1 MEIIYK
7 NLKDLVPYQKNPRK
21 NDDAVKYVKESIKQ
35 FGFKV
40 PIIIDSA
47 NIIVAGHTRFKAA
60 KSLKLKEVPCIIAD
74 DLTDE
79 QIKAFRLADNKVG
92 EFAEWD
98 DDLLAEE
105 IGGILDIDMSDF
117 GFDINFASEVEG
129 DSGAIEEDYEL
140 SLPKEPKA
148 KLGDIYQLGCH
159 RLMCGD
165 STKSEN
171 IEKLT
176 EGEKIDL
183 LITDPPYNV
192 AYEGKGKDK
201 LTIKNDNLEDNQF
214 RQFLTDAFCAAD
226 NVMKL
231 GAVFYVWYANSET
244 FNFYAAC
251 KDTGWEV
258 KQTLIWNKNSL
269 VLGRQDYQWKHEPCI
284 YGWKTGAKHLWTND
298 RKQTT
303 VLEFNKPQKNGI
315 HPTMKPV
322 QLFDYQIKNSTK
334 KGEKVLDI
342 FAGSGTTLIACE
354 QNNRCSYNMEMDER
368 YVDAIIQRWEDY
380 TGEKAVLLSRNG
392 GKNGE

>member
-1 MEIIYK
+1 MEITYK
-7 NLKDLVPYQKNPRK
+7 KLTELTPYQKNPRK

-47 NIIVAGHTRFKAA
+47 NIIVAGHTRYKAA
-60 KSLKLKEVPCIIAD
+60 KSLKLKQVPCIIAD

-98 DDLLAEE
+98 DDLLTEE
-105 IGGILDIDMSDF
+105 INEILDIDMSDF
-117 GFDINFASEVEG
+117 GFEINFASEVEEDG
-129 DSGAIEEDYEL
+129 GVAEEDYKL

-148 KLGDIYQLGCH
+148 RLGDIYQLGRH

-165 STKSEN
+165 STKPED
-171 IEKLT
+171 IKKLT

-192 AYEGKGKDK
+192 AYEGKGKDE

-214 RQFLTDAFCAAD
+214 RQFLTDAFCAAN

-251 KDTGWEV
+251 RAVGWKV
-258 KQTLIWNKNSL
+258 RQTLMWNKNSL

-284 YGWKTGAKHLWTND
+284 YGWKEGAKHLWTND

-303 VLEFNKPQKNGI
+303 VLEFNKPQKKRN
-315 HPTMKPV
+315 TSN
-322 QLFDYQIKNSTK
+322 DETSTT
-334 KGEKVLDI
+334 
-342 FAGSGTTLIACE
+342 F
-354 QNNRCSYNMEMDER
+354 
-368 YVDAIIQRWEDY
+368 
-380 TGEKAVLLSRNG
+380 
-392 GKNGE
+392 

>member
-60 KSLKLKEVPCIIAD
+60 KSLKLKEVPCIIAN

-129 DSGAIEEDYEL
+129 DSGAIEEDYEP

-148 KLGDIYQLGCH
+148 KLGDIYQLGHH

-165 STKSEN
+165 STKSED

-192 AYEGKGKDK
+192 TYVGKGKDK

-214 RQFLTDAFCAAD
+214 RQFLTDAFCVAN
-226 NVMKL
+226 NVMKP
-231 GAVFYVWYANSET
+231 GAVFYVWYADSET

-251 KDTGWEV
+251 RATGWEV
-258 KQTLIWNKNSL
+258 KQTLIWSKNSL
-269 VLGRQDYQWKHEPCI
+269 VFGRRDYQWKHEPCI
-284 YGWKTGAKHLWTND
+284 YGWKAGAKHLWAND

-322 QLFDYQIKNSTK
+322 QLFDYQIKNSTNE
-334 KGEKVLDI
+334 GGKVLDI

-354 QNNRCSYNMEMDER
+354 QSGRCSYNMELDER